1 MNVVNAQVGI
11 NVVKIVLCALSI
23 VVLYYSTKSSSESL
37 DQFKTLDKL
46 TQHELQLLCLMK
58 SRNGIGLIL
67 PDILQDNSRHYELLY
82 YSSCCHIQFCIGDS
96 SYELKDNDIFI
107 VYEKHDNKSI
117 LDHTPMLSPGYIIF
131 SPNHSLHSIPSNIC
145 YHPYICRVNLQY
157 NEIKHI
163 DQILDTFILHHNL
176 VEKFSKETF
185 LNMTWIC
192 EIDLSHNR
200 LTYIEYRF
208 LNNVNGI
215 YFDVFYTYLTSAV
228 YYGCLY
234 LLPLMLQ
241 THCGHK

>member
-1 MNVVNAQVGI
+1 MI
-11 NVVKIVLCALSI
+11 
-23 VVLYYSTKSSSESL
+23 
-37 DQFKTLDKL
+37 KL
-46 TQHELQLLCLMK
+46 
-58 SRNGIGLIL
+58 RNGIGLIL

-96 SYELKDNDIFI
+96 SYELKDYDIFI
-107 VYEKHDNKSI
+107 VYKKHDNKSI

-145 YHPYICRVNLQY
+145 FHPYIGRVNLQY

-200 LTYIEYRF
+200 LTYIEYGF
-208 LNNVNGI
+208 LNNVDGI
-215 YFDVFYTYLTSAV
+215 YLDVFYTYLTSSV
-228 YYGCLY
+228 YYGCFY

-241 THCGHK
+241 THCGHKWNDTLQMYLIFL